1 MTSAFSW
8 QNSISLC
15 PASFHI
21 PRPNLPVTPGVSWLS
36 TFAFQSPIMKRTSF
50 WVLLL
55 KGLVG
60 LHKTIQLQFFQC
72 YWLGHRLGSLWYWMA
87 CFGDEQRCIS
97 LTLSKMVLKMY
108 YPFMHGCCCSV
119 TQSRPIL
126 CYPMDCSMP
135 GLAVHHQLPEL
146 TQILVLWVGDAIQP
160 SHPLSPSPFA
170 FSLSQHQGLFQWVG
184 SLHQVAKVLELQ
196 RQHQSFQWIFRTD
209 FL

>member
-55 KGLVG
+55 KGLIG

-135 GLAVHHQLPEL
+135 AFTVLRHLPEL
-146 TQILVLWVGDAIQP
+146 AQTHVHWVSDAIPP
-160 SHPLSPSPFA
+160 SILCHSYCNILQNKA
-170 FSLSQHQGLFQWVG
+170 F
-184 SLHQVAKVLELQ
+184 
-196 RQHQSFQWIFRTD
+196 
-209 FL
+209 